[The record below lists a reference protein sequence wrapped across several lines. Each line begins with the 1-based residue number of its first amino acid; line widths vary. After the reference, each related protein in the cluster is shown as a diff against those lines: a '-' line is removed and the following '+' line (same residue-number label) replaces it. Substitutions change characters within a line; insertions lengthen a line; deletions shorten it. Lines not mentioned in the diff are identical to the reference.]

1 MLQPRHRSNAW
12 PKCRDSATG
21 SSAPSRMPRASA
33 ALPTIRCWAGAQL
46 SPHFGYGPGRLPCT
60 GTWWGLAWSWHDW
73 ARRMNTTT
81 PTLTVRFRKLVHV
94 VIGPADLAYL
104 LDLAG

>member
-1 MLQPRHRSNAW
+1 
-12 PKCRDSATG
+12 
-21 SSAPSRMPRASA
+21 
-33 ALPTIRCWAGAQL
+33 
-46 SPHFGYGPGRLPCT
+46 
-60 GTWWGLAWSWHDW
+60 
-73 ARRMNTTT
+73 MNTTT